1 MEQKITIPE
10 GYELQKISD
19 SEYKIVKK
27 EVKLPESWSEFC
39 ETHPVKEGEAWIDYT
54 SEIVCGEGTDTEG
67 RDNELDKNVLPNK
80 AYAEAI
86 LALCQLIQLRDCYR
100 QGWKPDWSDVT
111 MRKYSIHFK
120 NGYLQK
126 EYFYEQQHIFCFQ
139 SSEIRDKF
147 YNNFNDLIEKIKPL
161 FM

>member
-100 QGWKPDWSDVT
+100 QGWKPDFSITDSKWCVSFLGNHLNVT
-111 MRKYSIHFK
+111 YNVHD
-120 NGYLQK
+120 NT
-126 EYFYEQQHIFCFQ
+126 IFAFQ
-139 SSEIRDKF
+139 NKKLADKF
-147 YNNFNDLIEKIKPL
+147 YNNFKDLIEKTKPL